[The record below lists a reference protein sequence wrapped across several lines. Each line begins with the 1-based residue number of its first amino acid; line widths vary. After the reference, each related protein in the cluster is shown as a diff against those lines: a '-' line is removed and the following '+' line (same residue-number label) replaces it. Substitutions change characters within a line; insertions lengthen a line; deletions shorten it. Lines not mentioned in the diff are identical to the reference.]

1 MQKGVCG
8 ALIPEENL
16 PFTKDGLK
24 PDIIINPHAFPSR
37 MTIGHLFESVLAKYG
52 AMKGTFVDATP
63 FNHNDYDSMY
73 EMLEKDFGMERYG
86 NEILYNGFTGE
97 QIASE
102 IFIGPTFYQKLK
114 HMVLDKINYRSTG
127 PRTLTT
133 RQPVHGRSV
142 GGGLRMGEMELNSV
156 IAHGISSFINESSME
171 RCDKYQYDIDNT
183 TGNIGIVNRKNNIFK
198 GYTGDDVIPSQ
209 DFSRLETPYA
219 WKLLSQELMAMSLKP
234 TIYTRD
240 DYLSEDDENNFEDVE
255 VEALSDDEE

>member
-1 MQKGVCG
+1 
-8 ALIPEENL
+8 
-16 PFTKDGLK
+16 
-24 PDIIINPHAFPSR
+24 
-37 MTIGHLFESVLAKYG
+37 
-52 AMKGTFVDATP
+52 
-63 FNHNDYDSMY
+63 
-73 EMLEKDFGMERYG
+73 
-86 NEILYNGFTGE
+86 
-97 QIASE
+97 
-102 IFIGPTFYQKLK
+102 
-114 HMVLDKINYRSTG
+114 
-127 PRTLTT
+127 
-133 RQPVHGRSV
+133 
-142 GGGLRMGEMELNSV
+142 
-156 IAHGISSFINESSME
+156 ME

>member
-1 MQKGVCG
+1 LQKGVCG

-37 MTIGHLFESVLAKYG
+37 MTIGHLFESVLSKYG
-52 AMKGTFVDATP
+52 VMKGTFVDATP

-73 EMLEKDFGMERYG
+73 EMLENDFGMERHG

-97 QIASE
+97 QITSE

-127 PRTLTT
+127 AKSMITK
-133 RQPVHGRSV
+133 QPLKGRSR
-142 GGGLRMGEMELNSV
+142 GSALALGNMEVSALL
-156 IAHGISSFINESSME
+156 AHGISTFMKEGMME
-171 RCDKYQYDIDNT
+171 KSDKYQYDIDNT

-198 GYTGDDVIPSQ
+198 GYDGDDVVTSH
-209 DFSRLETPYA
+209 DFSTLETPYA
-219 WKLLSQELMAMSLKP
+219 FKLLSQELMAMSIKP
-234 TIYTRD
+234 TIYTND
-240 DYLSEDDENNFEDVE
+240 NYLEEEDEDIFEDVE
-255 VEALSDDEE
+255 VEPLSDDEL

>member
-1 MQKGVCG
+1 MCG

-37 MTIGHLFESVLAKYG
+37 MTIGHLFECVLAKYG

-63 FNHNDYDSMY
+63 FNHNDYDSMF
-73 EMLEKDFGMERYG
+73 EMLEKDFGMERHG

-127 PRTLTT
+127 PKTMVT

-142 GGGLRMGEMELNSV
+142 GGGLRVGEMELGALV
-156 IAHGISSFINESSME
+156 AHGLSAFTKESGME
-171 RCDKYQYDIDNT
+171 RCDKYNYSIDNT

-198 GYTGDDVIPSQ
+198 GYTGEGVIQSQ
-209 DFSRLETPYA
+209 DFSELETPYA
-219 WKLLSQELMAMSLKP
+219 FKLLSQELMAMSLKP
-234 TIYTRD
+234 TVYTND
-240 DYLSEDDENNFEDVE
+240 DYLLDDEEAVYEDVE
-255 VEALSDDEE
+255 VEPFDEDEE